1 MPSEKARPSPESFL
15 AEAIAEGAPARG
27 KLKIF
32 LGAAPGVGKTY
43 AMLEEAR
50 TRSDAG
56 IDVLVGIAE
65 THGRTETASI
75 LAHLEQV
82 PRRIIPYRGRH
93 LSEMDLD
100 AILARKPQ
108 LVLIDELAHSNVPSA
123 RHPKRW
129 QDVEEVLAAG
139 IDVYS
144 TLNIQHIESLNDV
157 VARITGVRV
166 QETVPDAVLQ
176 DAEDIKVIDLSAED
190 LIQRMREGKVYMPAQ
205 AGRALMNFF
214 TKPNLTAL
222 RELALRT
229 AASRI
234 DADMLEM
241 ARGAGKRAT
250 AQDRLMV
257 CLDDP
262 ASAKTLVRMG
272 RRMTDRARIPWV
284 VANVITPDKDRSGSL
299 ESDSI
304 LEALELAERL
314 GADTLTLR
322 AESSPAAE
330 FLAAADRTG
339 VTRLIVARHRKRTF
353 PGRLMSRIKPS
364 ISEILIEKAEGF
376 ELTVVSP
383 SPESKQPAPARHWA
397 LKGWPRLMAE
407 GTAAAAASTLIAW
420 PFHSLVP
427 VASLAV
433 VYLVGVLYVGVR
445 GGTVGAMLASA
456 ISFMAY
462 NYFFTSPFYSFGVSQ
477 YESIVALLVFIV
489 SALFTGSL
497 AGRLK
502 RQVESMRVSQARTQT
517 LYDFARRI
525 ASASTTDQV
534 LAAAAE
540 HIAQSVDCQSL
551 ILMPDATGALQQV
564 RAFPEISGALDPQTF
579 AAAVWTYGRNE
590 PAGAGTGTLPASP
603 WLFLPLAMQSRPIGV
618 IGARFEDPSRR
629 LDLET
634 RRLLEAVEDQ
644 VAVAVS
650 RIMVEGDLERA
661 RLATETE
668 KLRAALLNSVS
679 HDLRTPLVTVIGAL
693 TAVADGTLPAA
704 QNAALNA
711 SALDEARR
719 LDRFVGNL
727 LNMTRLGHGKL
738 LARREVTR
746 LADVVGRVRTDL
758 ARPLAR
764 FRLDVNLPT
773 DLPTVFVDPVLIGQA
788 LTNLIE
794 NATKYAPE
802 GTAIHI
808 SGETEGNSV
817 HLVVEDEGRGI
828 ALPERRRV
836 FEMFHRAVTGDG
848 APAGT
853 GLGLAIA
860 KGMVEAN
867 DGTIAVVD
875 PRFASGAA
883 IRMTFGAALER
894 GGNG

>member
-1 MPSEKARPSPESFL
+1 MIPEEDRPDPESFL
-15 AEAIAEGAPARG
+15 AEARAECIPARG

-32 LGAAPGVGKTY
+32 LGAAPGVGKTF

-50 TRSDAG
+50 ARAAAG
-56 IDVLVGIAE
+56 TDVLVGIAE
-65 THGRTETASI
+65 THGRAETAAI

-82 PRRIIPYRGRH
+82 PRRIIPYRGKQ

-100 AILARKPQ
+100 AILARRPQ
-108 LVLIDELAHSNVPSA
+108 VVLIDELAHSNIPSA

-129 QDVEEVLAAG
+129 QDVEEVLEAG

-157 VARITGVRV
+157 VAGITGIRV

-176 DAEDIKVIDLSAED
+176 DADDIKVIDLSAED

-234 DADMLEM
+234 DAEMLDM
-241 ARGAGKRAT
+241 ARSSGRRAS
-250 AQDRLMV
+250 AQGRLMV

-262 ASAKTLVRMG
+262 ATARTLVRMG
-272 RRMTDRARIPWV
+272 RRMTDRARIPWI
-284 VANVITPDKDRSGSL
+284 VATVITPGVEREGPGGNGNMVG
-299 ESDSI
+299 
-304 LEALELAERL
+304 ALELAERL

-322 AESSPAAE
+322 AESDPAAE
-330 FLAAADRTG
+330 FLAAAERLG
-339 VTRLIVARHRKRTF
+339 VTRLIVARHRRRSF
-353 PGRLMSRIKPS
+353 LGGMLSWIRPS
-364 ISEILIEKAEGF
+364 VSEVLIDRAEQF
-376 ELTVVSP
+376 ELTVLS
-383 SPESKQPAPARHWA
+383 PAPEGKGEAA
-397 LKGWPRLMAE
+397 APGPKLQGWPRLLAE
-407 GTAAAAASTLIAW
+407 GLGAAAVSTLIAW
-420 PFHSLVP
+420 PFYALVP

-433 VYLVGVLYVGVR
+433 VYLVGVLFVGVR
-445 GGTVGAMLASA
+445 RGTLGAIIASG

-462 NYFFTSPFYSFGVSQ
+462 NYFFTIPFYSLRVSQ
-477 YESIVALLVFIV
+477 YESVVALMVFTI

-502 RQVESMRVSQARTQT
+502 RQVEFMRVSQARTGT

-551 ILMPDATGALQQV
+551 ILMPDNGGILQRV
-564 RAFPEISGALDPQTF
+564 RSYPDLSGALEPQAF
-579 AAAVWTYGRNE
+579 AAALWAFQRNE
-590 PAGAGTGTLPASP
+590 PAGSGTGTLPSSP

-618 IGARFEDPSRR
+618 IGAKFADPQRR
-629 LDLET
+629 LDPET
-634 RRLLEAVEDQ
+634 RRVLEAVEDQ

-693 TAVADGTLPAA
+693 TAMADGTLQPA
-704 QNAALNA
+704 QNADLTTT
-711 SALDEARR
+711 ALDEARR

-738 LARREVTR
+738 LARREISR
-746 LADVVGRVRTDL
+746 LTDIVGRVRADL
-758 ARPLAR
+758 ARPLQN
-764 FRLDVNLPT
+764 FDLRLDLPA
-773 DLPTVFVDPVLIGQA
+773 DLPPVLIDPVLIGQA
-788 LTNLIE
+788 LTNLVE
-794 NATKYAPE
+794 NATKYAPD
-802 GTAIHI
+802 GTAIYI
-808 SGETEGNSV
+808 YGQADEAVV
-817 HLVVEDEGRGI
+817 HLTVEDEGPGI
-828 ALPERRRV
+828 PPAERRRV

-875 PRFASGAA
+875 PQFGPGAA
-883 IRMTFGAALER
+883 IRMTFAAAE
-894 GGNG
+894 GEDDG